1 MRQIKGPAVFLAQ
14 FLREIEPFHHLSAL
28 GPWMAGWGYQGVQI
42 PTWDLRVI
50 DLDQAAASKAYC
62 EDLRGQLA
70 AMGLEPARIYARIA
84 PASSHARHM
93 PSHVFLPLGMWD
105 DAAASDESAFAASV
119 DRVKRLGLSM
129 ADVVQGWVEALVGAG
144 DHVGGTAVSYEQQ
157 LADLLLV
164 DERAGLG
171 DRL

>member
-1 MRQIKGPAVFLAQ
+1 PRGWSTDQRAKRQVTRLASLDGADFPRSKEKQTSGRAMRQIKGPAVFLAQ

-70 AMGLEPARIYARIA
+70 AMGLEPTELAA
-84 PASSHARHM
+84 PLQGQVLAMHPAYERM
-93 PSHVFLPLGMWD
+93 
-105 DAAASDESAFAASV
+105 FAPF
-119 DRVKRLGLSM
+119 
-129 ADVVQGWVEALVGAG
+129 
-144 DHVGGTAVSYEQQ
+144 YP
-157 LADLLLV
+157 
-164 DERAGLG
+164 AGLQENAI
-171 DRL
+171 